1 MSVPSP
7 INIRLRGNEYVVYQ
21 QSGGFN
27 YDGISFVGTHTLC
40 ITNLG
45 KVLVYDTGGI
55 FGKETCLEREVGN
68 GGVIIQSYSDYGVQI
83 KSSSSYP
90 FSIDL
95 RMSVLEF
102 MKCFNE
108 MPYECFQF
116 PAQDANEIAAFVQYD
131 HGEYQAVKLGLMKDQ
146 IVLIPLIGQSET
158 IIPLHRVQ
166 SIERKGAFTATLHGF
181 FDYAN
186 TQKKEVTIFIT
197 AKDKLEVILA
207 LWSNTALLSELT
219 GPIDDIFT
227 IAYSGWYDDIY
238 LDQMKLILVCAEED
252 IIHIVDEGQRKILNT
267 FHLQRDAW
275 YYDSH
280 NQLTVVLK
288 DEQAHIIRM
297 DREDGRAYSLKAWV
311 HKDRVLYKEAGLLH
325 GVYHQANYEAVEVFL
340 LIDQKSEIT
349 IIDTDIME
357 VVGSSLLSE
366 LNIVPAEQRMIIIR
380 NNEIAMMEWTDQ
392 EWTLCLHEEA
402 LSDIEQHAIGFT
414 ADNQPFFYH
423 LESNGV
429 VLQQQADHVLMELN
443 SSKIKDI
450 AIIEMVDEENRLAKV
465 NVLYEQEG
473 FVITLPAHI
482 VPTMISRVYQQSKQG
497 IVAEASPAQLY
508 LSWARHTNDYALYHV
523 FGQLFALQAGIEQ
536 IQEMMLDTDECN
548 YRLLNFLYYT
558 IQQQKRR
565 LDQVSIYLPA
575 MLEQNTRSMVGEGSS
590 KQVEEIYLHMQQY
603 LLSISSRIRQSLN
616 EIEGALAPASKM
628 LIAKADLEQVIK
640 ERETRG
646 YVQSA
651 VTAGIGAALMVGTGG
666 LAAPLVLGGAFFG
679 LNSYFTA
686 KDARL
691 KMRMDAQFDKDSL
704 SFYMSKA
711 LDGFDHLMQTLL
723 PYYIAE
729 ANRQMNGSFE
739 RLAVIYKPALAEP
752 SVSQRLFMEMSQY
765 YTFKQLPIDHSVM
778 LPKKKLVET
787 IQQSVALSSQH
798 IRIFQQEVNVNVRE
812 QIESSTIHAR

>member
-1 MSVPSP
+1 M
-7 INIRLRGNEYVVYQ
+7 RLRGNEYVVYQ

-45 KVLVYDTGGI
+45 NMLVHDTGGI
-55 FGKETCLEREVGN
+55 FGKETCLEREVRN
-68 GGVIIQSYSDYGVQI
+68 GGVIVQSYNNYGVQI
-83 KSSSSYP
+83 KSASSYP
-90 FSIDL
+90 FSFDMIIPVPD
-95 RMSVLEF
+95 F
-102 MKCFNE
+102 MKCHNE
-108 MPYECFQF
+108 MPYDCFQF
-116 PAQDANEIAAFVQYD
+116 PTQNANEIAAYVQYD
-131 HGEYQAVKLGLMKDQ
+131 QGEYQAVKLGLMKDQ

-166 SIERKGAFTATLHGF
+166 SIERKGAFTATVQGF

-238 LDQMKLILVCAEED
+238 LDQMKLILVCTAEEV
-252 IIHIVDEGQRKILNT
+252 IHIVDEGQRQILNT

-297 DREDGRAYSLKAWV
+297 EREDGRAYSLKAWV
-311 HKDRVLYKEAGLLH
+311 NKDRVLYKEAGLLH
-325 GVYHQANYEAVEVFL
+325 GVYHQVNFKAVEVFL
-340 LIDQKSEIT
+340 LIDKQSEVT
-349 IIDTDIME
+349 LIDTDTME
-357 VVGSSLLSE
+357 VVGSSSLPE
-366 LNIVPAEQRMIIIR
+366 FNIVPVEQRMFMIR
-380 NNEIAMMEWTDQ
+380 NNEIAMIEWTDQ
-392 EWTLCLHEEA
+392 EWTLCLNEVA
-402 LSDIEQHAIGFT
+402 LSNIEQHAIGFT
-414 ADNQPFFYH
+414 AENQPFFYH
-423 LESNGV
+423 LGSNGV
-429 VLQQQADHVLMELN
+429 VLQQQADHVLLELK
-443 SSKIKDI
+443 SSGIKDI

-465 NVLYEQEG
+465 NVLYKQESI
-473 FVITLPAHI
+473 VLTLPAHL
-482 VPTMISRVYQQSKQG
+482 VPTMISRIYQQSKQE

-508 LSWARHTNDYALYHV
+508 LSWARHTNDYALYHM

-575 MLEQNTRSMVGEGSS
+575 MLEQNTSSMVGEDRG
-590 KQVEEIYLHMQQY
+590 KQIEDVYLHMQQY

-616 EIEGALAPASKM
+616 EIEGALAPGSKM

-640 ERETRG
+640 ARETRG

-691 KMRMDAQFDKDSL
+691 KVKMDAQFDKDSL

-723 PYYIAE
+723 PYYVAE
-729 ANRQMNGSFE
+729 TNRQMHSSFE
-739 RLAVIYKPALAEP
+739 RLAVIYKPALADP

-765 YTFKQLPIDHSVM
+765 YTFKQLPIDASVI

-787 IQQSVALSSQH
+787 IQQSVELSNQH
-798 IRIFQQEVNVNVRE
+798 IRIFQQEVNANVRE
-812 QIESSTIHAR
+812 QIEN